1 MEMPSTSGSWQGP
14 AVEKGARMAK
24 LAKASERLVS
34 CSAADILKQDFEALF
49 ATALTGN
56 DMQCLSQMKTWMAS
70 TFADRAHRAQA
81 EAIVDQQIAEFIS
94 RLEVQL
100 QDPNHPTAPA
110 DDVSQAMADLQDSV
124 RIQEKRGRLQMLRSQ
139 IEQQELCN
147 KKQADSNMAM
157 SARMQ
162 AAKSKLD
169 RDTSGLVAELCED
182 RFLPTRSAA

>member
-1 MEMPSTSGSWQGP
+1 
-14 AVEKGARMAK
+14 MAK

-56 DMQCLSQMKTWMAS
+56 DIHSLSQMKTWMAS

-100 QDPNHPTAPA
+100 QDPNDPTAP
-110 DDVSQAMADLQDSV
+110 VSSLSETIPAGTKLTR
-124 RIQEKRGRLQMLRSQ
+124 RICMGSCSQQLPWVCILRSMGRMAH
-139 IEQQELCN
+139 ELPNQEGN
-147 KKQADSNMAM
+147 AGRRSGMHEEVKSNQSMLYQ
-157 SARMQ
+157 R
-162 AAKSKLD
+162 
-169 RDTSGLVAELCED
+169 T
-182 RFLPTRSAA
+182 